1 MIALMPK
8 KQDICDL
15 FWVLLALG
23 LAVAFSVYTRDMRN
37 TWPGVSPAPSQSAA
51 LFYGFGDAQLSYRN
65 VGLILQNAGDTGGRT
80 TNFKDYDYAII
91 EQWLWLSDK
100 LDPNANYVPSLAAYY
115 FSAAKEKE
123 QIAHLVDYLAY
134 VGNDVTGERWRW
146 LGHAV
151 YLARFSLK
159 DQPKAL
165 ELAQKLAALDAPNMP
180 SWTKV
185 MPAYVQ
191 TAMGNKKEA
200 RELLLLM
207 IADPNGKYQQ
217 ADINQSCWY
226 INEHLREKDDGLD
239 QNEIFHG
246 LCSAYLESERKL
258 KHIK

>member
-1 MIALMPK
+1 MIKIVPK
-8 KQDICDL
+8 KQDVFDL
-15 FWVLLALG
+15 FWVVLAL
-23 LAVAFSVYTRDMRN
+23 AFSVIFSIQTRDMRN
-37 TWPGVSPAPSQSAA
+37 TWPGIAPPPSNEAA
-51 LFYGFGDAQLSYRN
+51 LLYGYGDKQLSYRN

-80 TNFKDYDYAII
+80 TNFKDYDYNII
-91 EQWLWLSDK
+91 EQWLWLSNT

-115 FSAAKEKE
+115 FSAAKEPEKVE
-123 QIAHLVDYLAY
+123 RLIDYLAT
-134 VGNDVTGERWRW
+134 VGDDTTGERWRW

-151 YLARFSLK
+151 YLARFTVK
-159 DQPKAL
+159 DQVRAL
-165 ELAQKLAALDAPNMP
+165 ELANKLAALDAPNMP

-207 IADPNGKYQQ
+207 IADPNGNYQQ

-226 INEHLREKDDGLD
+226 INEHLREKNDGLD
-239 QNEIFHG
+239 QNQIFHDF
-246 LCSAYLESERKL
+246 CSVYLESERKL